1 VIPTLLDALRELG
14 VRPVLVALV
23 LAGALTAV
31 VFLAQSVA
39 AWFDD
44 RHS

>member
-1 VIPTLLDALRELG
+1 MIPELTALAQTLG
-14 VRPVLVALV
+14 VSAVLIPLALGVLVT
-23 LAGALTAV
+23 GM

-44 RHS
+44 RNP